1 MWANEV
7 EAFFMQ
13 IVNNIEPEG
22 NTVVTTSHAA
32 ELDQLLAKISVGI
45 PSSYD
50 LTSSAIP

>member
-7 EAFFMQ
+7 EAFLMQ
-13 IVNNIEPEG
+13 IVSNIEPERK
-22 NTVVTTSHAA
+22 TVVTSHAA